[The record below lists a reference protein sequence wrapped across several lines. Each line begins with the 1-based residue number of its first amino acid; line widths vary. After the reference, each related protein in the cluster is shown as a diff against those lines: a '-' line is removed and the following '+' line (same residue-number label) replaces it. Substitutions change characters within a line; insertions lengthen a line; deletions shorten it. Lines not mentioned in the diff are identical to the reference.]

1 MRLLANRK
9 TRLCLIGA
17 IVLLAGLGTALL
29 LYLTCGDASDDDLV
43 YQIHHARM
51 YRHNLQVMGGQ
62 MAVLEDDISL
72 WFDGLWHGRSLA
84 YTIASITV
92 VLSAGFLLVAYHL
105 PADPGSDA

>member
-1 MRLLANRK
+1 MLANRK
-9 TRLCLIGA
+9 TRLYLIGA
-17 IVLLAGLGTALL
+17 VVLLVGLGTALL
-29 LYLTCGDASDDDLV
+29 VNLTCGDASDDGLV

-84 YTIASITV
+84 YTIASMTL
-92 VLSAGFLLVAYHL
+92 VLSVGFFLVAYHL
-105 PADPGSDA
+105 PADPGSGA